1 MPAALGDDSVG
12 SEVAPKNGAYCNAVV
27 KYEAN
32 GHVYVYTSEGI
43 PTLVTEG
50 CECPEVS
57 PNLVVRLPNGMTTY
71 LDNNAPITIP
81 DALDAFHQGR
91 AIFLVDDTNLGYSTY
106 MVTAVDANDGIWSMK
121 VEAVGVN
128 AYMHTGFWQVS
139 SEGNLSNWKRVEFF
153 PYTQGGQDSVVNLSV
168 VIDDDSWGPQSTVY
182 SIGVNDT
189 VGIVR
194 LSAAQGNQGLFV
206 NDDSGEFVTEK
217 EAYELIASGKR
228 VKFNHVPVGQRLSSP
243 HTTGLLGLEYV
254 NGIELT
260 NEYVTN
266 VDGAPISI
274 YSATVSFDLYTS
286 ASGNLPPLGVFLQKI
301 EGDPDYAIDADYEFK
316 IQGRYAENVD

>member
-1 MPAALGDDSVG
+1 MGDDSKG
-12 SEVAPKNGAYCNAVV
+12 SPVAPKNGDYCNAIV

-32 GHVYVYTSEGI
+32 GNIYMYSKEGI
-43 PTLVTEG
+43 PVLLN
-50 CECPEVS
+50 S
-57 PNLVVRLPNGMTTY
+57 
-71 LDNNAPITIP
+71 
-81 DALDAFHQGR
+81 
-91 AIFLVDDTNLGYSTY
+91 STC
-106 MVTAVDANDGIWSMK
+106 NC
-121 VEAVGVN
+121 
-128 AYMHTGFWQVS
+128 
-139 SEGNLSNWKRVEFF
+139 SEEEII
-153 PYTQGGQDSVVNLSV
+153 NLSV
-168 VIDDDSWGPQSTVY
+168 VIDDNSWGPRSTVY

-189 VGIVR
+189 VGITT

-316 IQGRYAENVD
+316 IQGRYVENVG

>member
-1 MPAALGDDSVG
+1 MEIDMDTRHWEHGPCPKHDCRKDSCKCGLRLISFPAALGDDSKG
-12 SEVAPKNGAYCNAVV
+12 SPVAPKNGDYCNALV
-27 KYEAN
+27 KYESN
-32 GHVYVYTSEGI
+32 GHIYIYTSDGI
-43 PTLVTEG
+43 PVLVENG
-50 CECPEVS
+50 ESCSCGEEV
-57 PNLVVRLPNGMTTY
+57 
-71 LDNNAPITIP
+71 I
-81 DALDAFHQGR
+81 
-91 AIFLVDDTNLGYSTY
+91 
-106 MVTAVDANDGIWSMK
+106 
-121 VEAVGVN
+121 
-128 AYMHTGFWQVS
+128 
-139 SEGNLSNWKRVEFF
+139 
-153 PYTQGGQDSVVNLSV
+153 NLSV
-168 VIDDDSWGPQSTVY
+168 VIDDNSWGPRSTVY
-182 SIGVNDT
+182 SIGANDT
-189 VGIVR
+189 VGITT

-243 HTTGLLGLEYV
+243 HTTGLFGLEYV

-274 YSATVSFDLYTS
+274 YSATVSFDLYAS

-316 IQGRYAENVD
+316 IQGRYVENVD